1 MTASRERGGLDGSGR
16 SSLWRL
22 SAYTIS
28 TPHMNPSE
36 AAVSVKAAGYDGI
49 EWAVHENRSGGS
61 RQPTRLHRN
70 DKGFILPTPE
80 ALSEAR
86 RISDDADLPISGLGM
101 TGTLC
106 TPARVGEALRLAEIA
121 GTSQLRLHGGSTLE
135 GQTYAEA
142 YEETVRICEAWS
154 KVAKG
159 TGVKG
164 VLHQHWGTA
173 IASAGQVYRVVSQFD
188 PELIGCIYDPG
199 NMAVEGYDDYRLG
212 VELLGPYVAH
222 VHLKNVRYGHAV
234 MGGAWHSE
242 WAPLDD
248 GQVDLHRLFGALRD
262 NGYAGWIVMS
272 DVGESR
278 DDAEMLRYNNGFL
291 RQIMADVEAEAA
303 QPVGAG
309 RAARPT

>member
-1 MTASRERGGLDGSGR
+1 MTVTDERTTLERASRP
-16 SSLWRL
+16 SLWRL

-28 TPHMNPSE
+28 TPRLTPSE
-36 AAVSVKAAGYDGI
+36 AVAAVKALGYDGI
-49 EWAVHENRSGGS
+49 EWAVHENRSEGS

-70 DKGFILPTPE
+70 DRCFIEPSAE
-80 ALSEAR
+80 ALAAIRSL
-86 RISDDADLPISGLGM
+86 SDGAGLPISGLGM

-106 TPARVGEALRLAEIA
+106 TPERVGDALQLAQIA
-121 GTSQLRLHGGSTLE
+121 GTTRLRLHGGSTLE
-135 GQTYAEA
+135 GQTYAES
-142 YEETVRICEAWS
+142 YEETVRVCEAWS

-212 VELLGPYVAH
+212 LELLGPYVAH

-234 MGGAWHSE
+234 MGGAWHAE

-248 GQVDLHRLFGALRD
+248 GVVDLHHLFGGLRD
-262 NGYAGWIVMS
+262 IGYDGWIVMS

-278 DDAEMLRYNNGFL
+278 DDEAMLRFNNGFL

-303 QPVGAG
+303 RPLPVAE
-309 RAARPT
+309 ARRR

>member
-1 MTASRERGGLDGSGR
+1 MSVSGASARPSGAGRASR
-16 SSLWRL
+16 WPL

-28 TPHMNPSE
+28 IPHLTPRE
-36 AAVSVKAAGYDGI
+36 AVVAVKAAGYDGL

-70 DKGFILPTPE
+70 DRCYVLPTTE
-80 ALSEAR
+80 ALAEVR
-86 RISDDADLPISGLGM
+86 ELSDAAGLPISGLGM
-101 TGTLC
+101 TGALC
-106 TPARVGEALRLAEIA
+106 TPGRVGEALRLAEIA
-121 GTSQLRLHGGSTLE
+121 GTARLRLHGGSTLE

-142 YEETVRICEAWS
+142 YEATVRVCEAWS
-154 KVAKG
+154 KVARG
-159 TGVKG
+159 RGVKG

-212 VELLGPYVAH
+212 LELLGPYVAH

-248 GQVDLHRLFGALRD
+248 GLVDLHRLFGGLRD
-262 NGYAGWIVMS
+262 NGYDGWIVMS
-272 DVGESR
+272 DVGEAR
-278 DDAEMLRYNNGFL
+278 EDVEMLRYNDRFL
-291 RQIMADVEAEAA
+291 RQIMADVEAKATRPAA
-303 QPVGAG
+303 AG
-309 RAARPT
+309 SSS